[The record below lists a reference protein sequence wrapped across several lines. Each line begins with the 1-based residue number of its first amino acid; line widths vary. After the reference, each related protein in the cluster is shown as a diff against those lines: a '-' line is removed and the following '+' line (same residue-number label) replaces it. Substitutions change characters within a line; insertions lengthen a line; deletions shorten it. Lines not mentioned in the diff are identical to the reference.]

1 MSLLSQYSLWFI
13 PLCLMVGTGC
23 ALLLYYKS
31 TALDLDKKNRIIMS
45 CLRGLSVS
53 LICFLLLAPML
64 KMVVKDLDKPLVIFA
79 VDNSE
84 SIALSTDS
92 SYYRNA
98 YPQQLSQL
106 MNSFG
111 DKFDVRVYSVGDKNQ
126 YQEEKNTDFLT
137 FTDKSTD
144 LSSVFNEVATLYGN
158 RNIGSI
164 ILLSDGIFNVGS
176 NPYYKASSLEY
187 PVYTVGLGGTEMTTD
202 LYVAGVNHNKQ
213 TLKGNFFPVEI
224 KIAANQ
230 LAGNNVTLTL
240 EEGNEVLLT
249 KNLNINSRKFFE
261 TVSANIQA
269 GNKGLH
275 KYKVTL
281 SELEGEITHKNN
293 VAYFYVEVIDSR
305 EKIAI
310 VYNGPHP
317 DVAALKSALENT
329 DNYDVTVFSIQD
341 FRANSEDYSLVV
353 LHQLPSTGQPAANLL
368 AQIQKSGT
376 SCLYI
381 VGAQT
386 NLAAF
391 NNQNVGVTIQQN
403 KNLFNNAMPLF
414 NENYTAF
421 TFSEE
426 ARQLLPKLPPMT
438 TVFGDYKAV
447 GSSNIFL
454 YQKINGVNTQYPLIL
469 FNDNNGVKTGVICGT
484 GIWQWRLYN
493 YLYTQSHR
501 EFDEIINKI
510 ATYLSV
516 KADKS
521 LFRVAAK
528 NVYEEYKPVVIMAE
542 LYNESYELV
551 NDADVS
557 IVITAEDG
565 KKYEQQL
572 SKQNNQYVLNMGEL
586 PVGDYSWTCSTK
598 YGRNN
603 YSKSGS
609 FSVDEVL
616 IESTNLVADHSLL
629 QSIATATNGKF
640 FLPQDMQQI
649 EQEIKNNDNIKPIA
663 NYSKKYSLLLNS
675 WLYFACIVLLLATE
689 WFLRKWNGGI

>member
-158 RNIGSI
+158 RNIGSM

-187 PVYTVGLGGTEMTTD
+187 PVYTVGLGSTEMTTD

-275 KYKVTL
+275 KFKVTL

-447 GSSNIFL
+447 GSSHIFL

-484 GIWQWRLYN
+484 GIWQWKLYN

-528 NVYEEYKPVVIMAE
+528 NVYEEYKPVVITAE

-663 NYSKKYSLLLNS
+663 NYSKKYSLLLSS

>member
-111 DKFDVRVYSVGDKNQ
+111 DKYDVRIYSVGDKNQ

-158 RNIGSI
+158 RNIGSM

-187 PVYTVGLGGTEMTTD
+187 PVYTVGLGSTEMTTD

-341 FRANSEDYSLVV
+341 FRANVEDYSLVV

-484 GIWQWRLYN
+484 GIWQWKLYN

-528 NVYEEYKPVVIMAE
+528 NVYEEYKPVVITAE

-663 NYSKKYSLLLNS
+663 NYSKKYSLLLSS
-675 WLYFACIVLLLATE
+675 WLYFACIVLLLAIE

>member
-187 PVYTVGLGGTEMTTD
+187 PVYTVGLGSTEMTTD

-484 GIWQWRLYN
+484 GIWQWKLYN

-663 NYSKKYSLLLNS
+663 NYSKKYSLLLS
-675 WLYFACIVLLLATE
+675 SLLYFACIVLLLATE

>member
-111 DKFDVRVYSVGDKNQ
+111 DKYDVRIYSVGDKNQ

-158 RNIGSI
+158 RNIGSM

-187 PVYTVGLGGTEMTTD
+187 PVYTVGLGSTEMTTD

-230 LAGNNVTLTL
+230 LARNNVTLTL

-341 FRANSEDYSLVV
+341 FRANVEDYSLVV

-484 GIWQWRLYN
+484 GIWQWKLYN

-528 NVYEEYKPVVIMAE
+528 NVYEEYKPVVITAE

-663 NYSKKYSLLLNS
+663 NYSKKYSLLLSS
-675 WLYFACIVLLLATE
+675 WLYFACIVLLLAIE
-689 WFLRKWNGGI
+689 WFLRKLNGGI